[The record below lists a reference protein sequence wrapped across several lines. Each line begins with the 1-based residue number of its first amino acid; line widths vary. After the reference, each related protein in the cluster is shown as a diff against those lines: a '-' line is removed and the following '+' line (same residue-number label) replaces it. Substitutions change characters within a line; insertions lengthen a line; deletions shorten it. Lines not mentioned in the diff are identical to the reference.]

1 MKRMLACVTIL
12 ALVAALFLPAAL
24 AQQDTP
30 IGLPNPVTE
39 STAQEAAEASGTPGA
54 NLFYDDSTDIRYSY
68 IKGQEGPVVFQVQF
82 SWEGADCAIRVFK
95 GTQLEDLSGMNYP
108 WAQDDMV
115 MVGVYQGRAMYNEGE
130 TGVLMWYDVRNN
142 LVYNIT
148 MIGDV
153 TLFKLMK
160 LAEINAEA
168 EQDLIG
174 LPNPI
179 FEATAEEA
187 AQASDTLGANVPE
200 GAEDVRY
207 FYIKGQEGPIVFQVK
222 CIWEGAECTIR
233 VFKGTQVEDL
243 SGMYYPWEQEK
254 EVMIGD
260 HPGRVM
266 YNEDVQGVAM
276 WYDAGNGLVYNVS
289 MGGNATME
297 NLMKLALINA
307 K

>member
-30 IGLPNPVTE
+30 IGLPNPVIE

-82 SWEGADCAIRVFK
+82 TWEGADCAIRVFK
-95 GTQLEDLSGMNYP
+95 GTQLEDLSGM
-108 WAQDDMV
+108 
-115 MVGVYQGRAMYNEGE
+115 
-130 TGVLMWYDVRNN
+130 
-142 LVYNIT
+142 
-148 MIGDV
+148 
-153 TLFKLMK
+153 
-160 LAEINAEA
+160 
-168 EQDLIG
+168 
-174 LPNPI
+174 
-179 FEATAEEA
+179 
-187 AQASDTLGANVPE
+187 
-200 GAEDVRY
+200 
-207 FYIKGQEGPIVFQVK
+207 
-222 CIWEGAECTIR
+222 
-233 VFKGTQVEDL
+233 
-243 SGMYYPWEQEK
+243 YYPWEQDK

-297 NLMKLALINA
+297 KLMKLALVNA